1 MAINEFVGE
10 DGTAYASEN
19 YQNNGDFKATVYD
32 AEDTD
37 SINVSEE
44 VELENKK
51 RERRHKIKSDIFSLV
66 STAAINSIPLIIDSI
81 KHRKDPTPYKCKK
94 SDVFRLGASVIL
106 PAVQAFDTIALN
118 CKIQDTIKEKTPFTF
133 GDIRNVVNVIQAYP
147 STHTVLRN
155 YFSNISRQANGEQQ
169 VIVDDTS
176 KRDMFITM
184 ASTISP
190 YLVDKMTDD
199 RYSVM
204 ERFSS
209 ILPMKMFG
217 GLVRKFVSTDPKLQ
231 HGYDLV
237 TGCIRVADFSNN
249 TFNKAIRSNNG
260 MRNNQTN
267 SFSTIIDAMQDITGM
282 SRGNI
287 SRFNDGYYGGQ
298 GYDGWNNGS
307 RFNNF

>member
-1 MAINEFVGE
+1 MKEYIGE
-10 DGTAYASEN
+10 DGTAYANEN

-32 AEDTD
+32 ADENEE
-37 SINVSEE
+37 SINVDA
-44 VELENKK
+44 ELENLK
-51 RERRHKIKSDIFSLV
+51 REKKHKIKSDVFSLIA
-66 STAAINSIPLIIDSI
+66 SAAINALPMVLETV

-94 SDVFRLGASVIL
+94 SDVFRFGTSLIL
-106 PAVQAFDTIALN
+106 PSIQVIDTVALN
-118 CKIQDTIKEKTPFTF
+118 CKIQNTIKEKTPFSF
-133 GDIRNVVNVIQAYP
+133 GDIRNVVNVVQSYP
-147 STHTVLRN
+147 STHTVLKN

-176 KRDMFITM
+176 KRDMFVSL
-184 ASTISP
+184 ANTISP
-190 YLVDKMTDD
+190 YIVDKMTDD
-199 RYSVM
+199 RFSVM

-231 HGYDLV
+231 QGYDLV

-260 MRNNQTN
+260 MRNNQSN

-282 SRGNI
+282 TRGNI
-287 SRFNDGYYGGQ
+287 SRFNDGYYGG
-298 GYDGWNNGS
+298 GFDGWNNGS

>member
-1 MAINEFVGE
+1 MKEYIGE
-10 DGTAYASEN
+10 DGTAYANEN

-32 AEDTD
+32 ADENEE
-37 SINVSEE
+37 SINVDA
-44 VELENKK
+44 ELENLK
-51 RERRHKIKSDIFSLV
+51 REKKHKIKSDVFSLIA
-66 STAAINSIPLIIDSI
+66 SAAINALPMVLETI

-94 SDVFRLGASVIL
+94 SDVFRFGTSLIL
-106 PAVQAFDTIALN
+106 PSIQVLDTVALN
-118 CKIQDTIKEKTPFTF
+118 CKIQNTIKEKTPFTF
-133 GDIRNVVNVIQAYP
+133 GDIRNVVNVVQSYP

-176 KRDMFITM
+176 KRDMFVSL
-184 ASTISP
+184 ANTISP
-190 YLVDKMTDD
+190 YIVDKMTDD
-199 RYSVM
+199 RFSVM

-231 HGYDLV
+231 QGYDLV

-260 MRNNQTN
+260 MRNNQSN

-282 SRGNI
+282 TRGNI
-287 SRFNDGYYGGQ
+287 SRFNDGYYGG
-298 GYDGWNNGS
+298 GFDGWNNGS

>member
-1 MAINEFVGE
+1 MKEYIGE
-10 DGTAYASEN
+10 DGTAYANEN

-32 AEDTD
+32 ADENEE
-37 SINVSEE
+37 SINVDA
-44 VELENKK
+44 ELENLK
-51 RERRHKIKSDIFSLV
+51 REKKHKIKSDVFSLIA
-66 STAAINSIPLIIDSI
+66 SAAINALPMVLETV

-94 SDVFRLGASVIL
+94 SDVFRFGTSLIL
-106 PAVQAFDTIALN
+106 PSIQVLDTVALN
-118 CKIQDTIKEKTPFTF
+118 CKIQNTIKEKTPFTF
-133 GDIRNVVNVIQAYP
+133 GDIRNVVNVVQSYP

-176 KRDMFITM
+176 KRDMFVSL
-184 ASTISP
+184 ANTISP
-190 YLVDKMTDD
+190 YIVDKMTDD
-199 RYSVM
+199 RFSVM

-231 HGYDLV
+231 QGYNLV

-260 MRNNQTN
+260 MRNNQSN

-282 SRGNI
+282 TRGNI
-287 SRFNDGYYGGQ
+287 SRFNDGYYGG
-298 GYDGWNNGS
+298 GFDGWNNGS

>member
-1 MAINEFVGE
+1 MKEYIGE
-10 DGTAYASEN
+10 DGTAYANEN

-32 AEDTD
+32 ADENGE
-37 SINVSEE
+37 SINVDA
-44 VELENKK
+44 ELENLK
-51 RERRHKIKSDIFSLV
+51 REKKHKIKSDVFSLIA
-66 STAAINSIPLIIDSI
+66 SAAINALPMVLETV
-81 KHRKDPTPYKCKK
+81 KHRKDPVPYKCKK
-94 SDVFRLGASVIL
+94 SDVFRFGTSLIL
-106 PAVQAFDTIALN
+106 PSIQVLDTVALN
-118 CKIQDTIKEKTPFTF
+118 CKIQNTIKEKTPFTF
-133 GDIRNVVNVIQAYP
+133 GDIRNVINVVQSYP

-176 KRDMFITM
+176 KRDMFVSI
-184 ASTISP
+184 ANTISP
-190 YLVDKMTDD
+190 YIVDKMTDD
-199 RYSVM
+199 RFSVM

-231 HGYDLV
+231 QGYNLV

-260 MRNNQTN
+260 MRNNQSN

-282 SRGNI
+282 TRGNI
-287 SRFNDGYYGGQ
+287 SRFNDGYYGG
-298 GYDGWNNGS
+298 GFDGWNNGS